1 MTDTIVRIFDI
12 ETNGLLKQLDKI
24 HCAVVGDPEG
34 NILHSPGGPDTLD
47 PSVPA
52 PDYLPA
58 LKEIEEADEVI
69 GQNIIRFDIPALK
82 KLFPGFKGPRGKVR
96 DTLICSKIV
105 WPNLKDIDFAQWRAG
120 RIPPNIIGQHR
131 LEAWG
136 LRLGVLKDE
145 YEGDVRIADLKER
158 KAKKWEHWNPTM
170 HSYMEQDYR
179 STLALWLKQCSR
191 LTQIPEHVVELEHRV
206 AAILFRQE
214 QFGVPFNIEKAT
226 ALAAKLTAKREEIK
240 AQLREKFPPWH
251 DEETFTPKVNNK
263 TRGYVKGEPFTKVKV
278 TEFQP
283 SNRFHIARA
292 FREHLNWEP
301 TEFNEDGSPK
311 TDEET
316 LGLLPYPEAKL
327 VVEYLVLSK
336 LLGYVAN
343 GNEAWLKH
351 VTPEGRIHGG
361 VDSVGAH
368 TFRMT
373 HSKPNLG
380 QVPKDGEYGLECRD
394 LFEAPPGWVMI
405 GIDADALEGRI
416 QAHYLT
422 PLDGGAFLK
431 TILEGSKDDGT
442 DLHSI
447 NCKRIGRDAHGEYRR
462 GGIML
467 SGRDTLK
474 EFYYALIYGA
484 GGEQLGVILG
494 VHGPKTKVR
503 GRVVD
508 LSAKAAGEEAMG
520 RLLREFPALNEL
532 RDGVQKKWSI
542 HKHLIGIDGRPLYP
556 RTRNAT
562 LNTLFQSAGAIA
574 MKVALVIFDDSL
586 QAAGYVPGVD
596 YEFLL
601 NVHDEWQIACRPEI
615 AEEVSRLGVAAIA
628 RAGEVLNLR
637 CPLVGTASK
646 PAHSWKDTH

>member
-1 MTDTIVRIFDI
+1 MEVSRVFDI

-24 HCAVVGDPEG
+24 HCAVVGDLDG
-34 NILHSPGGPDTLD
+34 NILHSPGGPG
-47 PSVPA
+47 A
-52 PDYLPA
+52 DYKPA
-58 LKEIEEADEVI
+58 LKEIEDADEII
-69 GQNIIRFDIPALK
+69 GQNIIRFDVPALQM
-82 KLFPGFKGPRGKVR
+82 LFPGFNPKGRKR
-96 DTLICSKIV
+96 DTLICSKII

-120 RIPPNIIGQHR
+120 KIPPNIIGQHR

-136 LRLGVLKDE
+136 IRLGVLKDE
-145 YEGDVRIADLKER
+145 YDGDPRIEDLKER
-158 KAKKWEHWNPTM
+158 KAKKWEEWNPTM

-179 STLALWLKQCSR
+179 STLALWAKERAKLAA
-191 LTQIPEHVVELEHRV
+191 IPPSVIELEHRV

-214 QFGVPFNIEKAT
+214 QFGVPFNVEKAR
-226 ALAAKLTAKREEIK
+226 ALAATLTGKREEIRRK
-240 AQLREKFPPWH
+240 LQERFPPWH
-251 DEETFTPKVNNK
+251 DAETFTPKVNNK
-263 TRGYVKGEPFTKVKV
+263 KLGYVKGVPVTKVKV
-278 TEFQP
+278 GEFTP

-292 FREHLNWEP
+292 FREHLGWEP

-336 LLGYVAN
+336 LLGYIAN

-351 VTPEGRIHGG
+351 VTPAGRIHGG

-373 HSKPNLG
+373 HSRPNLG
-380 QVPKDGEYGLECRD
+380 QVPKDGEYGLDCRD
-394 LFEAPPGWVMI
+394 LFEAPVVNGVQWQMT
-405 GIDADALEGRI
+405 GIDADALEGRV

-431 TILEGSKDDGT
+431 TILEGKKEDGS
-442 DLHSI
+442 DLHSL
-447 NCKRIGRDAHGEYRR
+447 NCRRIGRDPYKEYLR
-462 GGIML
+462 GGTML

-503 GRVVD
+503 GRIVD
-508 LSAKAAGEEAMG
+508 LAAKEAGEEAMEK
-520 RLLREFPALNEL
+520 LLREFPALRIL
-532 RDGVQKKWSI
+532 REGVQKKWSI
-542 HKHLIGIDGRPLYP
+542 TKRLTAIDGRPLYP

-586 QAAGYVPGVD
+586 QGRGFVPGVD

-601 NVHDEWQIACRPEI
+601 NVHDEWQVGHRPEI
-615 AEEVSRLGVAAIA
+615 AGDVARLGTEAIA

-646 PAHSWKDTH
+646 PGHSWKDTH